1 MAAIFQGQTPAG
13 ACDWPL
19 SGRGNLGNPP
29 SVKLSQTARW
39 KRGIILHCMND
50 PQPEGHMA
58 SYIGRREFLATLGA
72 AAAWPLASR
81 AQQPIG
87 KIRRLGVLLPGLRES
102 SFGKAMRDRLRELG
116 YTEGRDT
123 ILETR
128 WAEGKP
134 ERLTELAAEL
144 AGLKL
149 DAIVAFSTPAAIA
162 ARNATATIPVI
173 FLYVGDPVGAG
184 VVPSLARPGGNATGI
199 SLLATELATKRLE
212 ILLEVAPKIS
222 RVAMLWNDS
231 NPGMVL
237 RARESQDAAPKLG
250 VTIESVGV
258 HDLINFDSAFAT
270 IESGGIDALLTLV
283 DPFTSQ
289 HRKRI
294 VDFAARRRLPAIYES
309 GEFVESGGLICYGPN
324 LVAIEH
330 RAAEYVDK
338 VFKGAKPADLPVEQ
352 PTKFEMLVNMKTA
365 KALGLSIPQS
375 VMLRADQLIE

>member
-1 MAAIFQGQTPAG
+1 
-13 ACDWPL
+13 
-19 SGRGNLGNPP
+19 
-29 SVKLSQTARW
+29 
-39 KRGIILHCMND
+39 
-50 PQPEGHMA
+50 MA
-58 SYIGRREFLATLGA
+58 SYIRRRKFLATLGA